1 MNDEQARQILQ
12 SLVNGADPFTGEEF
26 AAGTLLQN
34 ASVLR
39 ALLAGCSALDDRV
52 ARAYRRAQQPK
63 NVGRGWSS
71 DEQERLVRAFKSGES
86 PPEIA
91 VKHGRT
97 PRAIEARL
105 EMLGM
110 ITAEQR
116 TTKDRFGSTQGNKD
130 QRSGVRRRRAA
141 SRTAA

>member
-63 NVGRGWSS
+63 NVGRGWSPE
-71 DEQERLVRAFKSGES
+71 EQERLVRAFKSGES
-86 PPEIA
+86 PSEIA
-91 VKHGRT
+91 AKHDRT
-97 PRAIEARL
+97 VRAIEARL

-116 TTKDRFGSTQGNKD
+116 TTKDRFGATQRNENHRGGGRK
-130 QRSGVRRRRAA
+130 RRAA
-141 SRTAA
+141 FRKS